1 MRIRVYPAKNLEGSV
16 SAPPSKSYTHRALFI
31 ALLTNGE
38 TKILNMLDSAD
49 TRASMRAI
57 KAFGA
62 TMKNTIV
69 KGVEKP
75 TEPNNIINC
84 GDSGTTIR
92 FAASV
97 ASLVNGL
104 TILTGSASLR
114 RRPMKPLENALKQL
128 GIHVISRG
136 GNPPLVITGGNL
148 KSNYIEIDG
157 SISSQFVSGLLI
169 ISPIIG
175 LTIHVIGKM
184 VSRPYVDM
192 TIQTMKAFGVNVK
205 EKNSTFIIEKQSYK
219 PTTFTI
225 PGDYSSAAFLMAIGS
240 LLGNVK
246 ILNLR
251 PDDVQAD
258 RAFVDILKEMGA
270 KVVIGSNYIE
280 VEKASLEGIEI
291 DCSNTPD
298 IVPILSV
305 LGAYAHGKTIIKG
318 VAHLRF
324 KESDRIKTVSKN
336 LKLMGARVE
345 DGPDYIKIYGVSKLK
360 GAILNSF
367 GDHRIAMAF
376 TVAALAAEGPSIIKG
391 MESIIDSYPSFLEHV
406 KMLGGNIEVI

>member
-1 MRIRVYPAKNLEGSV
+1 
-16 SAPPSKSYTHRALFI
+16 
-31 ALLTNGE
+31 
-38 TKILNMLDSAD
+38 
-49 TRASMRAI
+49 
-57 KAFGA
+57 
-62 TMKNTIV
+62 
-69 KGVEKP
+69 
-75 TEPNNIINC
+75 
-84 GDSGTTIR
+84 
-92 FAASV
+92 
-97 ASLVNGL
+97 
-104 TILTGSASLR
+104 
-114 RRPMKPLENALKQL
+114 
-128 GIHVISRG
+128 
-136 GNPPLVITGGNL
+136 
-148 KSNYIEIDG
+148 
-157 SISSQFVSGLLI
+157 
-169 ISPIIG
+169 
-175 LTIHVIGKM
+175 
-184 VSRPYVDM
+184 
-192 TIQTMKAFGVNVK
+192 
-205 EKNSTFIIEKQSYK
+205 
-219 PTTFTI
+219 
-225 PGDYSSAAFLMAIGS
+225 MAIGS